1 MNINNFHLWTAVIT
15 PLNEERKIDFETLTN
30 IIKEQED
37 AKNGLLILGS
47 TAEALNMRL
56 DDKKKIVEY
65 AISLKTNSPI
75 MIGVG
80 GHQLEET
87 LEWVKYLNQL
97 PIDAMLMVTPIYSKP
112 GSEGQYNWFKILLD
126 ASSTPVML
134 YNVPSRTAVSLST
147 EAVFRLSAHKNF
159 WAIKEASGSVEK
171 FKEYI
176 KAANGKLVYC
186 GDDAMTPEFS
196 SNGAVG
202 LVSVASNAW
211 ARETNLYVEK
221 CLNKTFNDKNLWAE
235 SSNSL
240 FVASNPVP
248 VKRLMFENG
257 KIKTPFL
264 FPPLSHEDLKD
275 ISQIIKSDK
284 EIKKWFER
292 NRK

>member
-1 MNINNFHLWTAVIT
+1 
-15 PLNEERKIDFETLTN
+15 
-30 IIKEQED
+30 
-37 AKNGLLILGS
+37 
-47 TAEALNMRL
+47 
-56 DDKKKIVEY
+56 
-65 AISLKTNSPI
+65 
-75 MIGVG
+75 
-80 GHQLEET
+80 
-87 LEWVKYLNQL
+87 
-97 PIDAMLMVTPIYSKP
+97 
-112 GSEGQYNWFKILLD
+112 
-126 ASSTPVML
+126 
-134 YNVPSRTAVSLST
+134 
-147 EAVFRLSAHKNF
+147 
-159 WAIKEASGSVEK
+159 
-171 FKEYI
+171 
-176 KAANGKLVYC
+176 
-186 GDDAMTPEFS
+186 MTPEFS

-202 LVSVASNAW
+202 LVSVKLQNAW